1 MSHHKK
7 RGFFHTMRRGVR
19 HFTHGLARMIG
30 VKHSKNDKH
39 KHNENKLKSS
49 DSSQKES
56 SKGGTRRH
64 RRR

>member
-1 MSHHKK
+1 MSHHKE
-7 RGFFHTMRRGVR
+7 RGVFHTIRRGMR

-30 VKHSKNDKH
+30 VKHNKKDKH
-39 KHNENKLKSS
+39 KDSQNQNKLKS
-49 DSSQKES
+49 SSQKES